1 MKNPIDLT
9 YEETQ
14 LLVNLLLKE
23 MTELG
28 IEFDTRFPD
37 HRSALSK
44 LSKSMK
50 NWYAK
55 KSYFSDY
62 SQFLEN
68 RDLIP

>member
-44 LSKSMK
+44 LSESKRYSSG
-50 NWYAK
+50 YP
-55 KSYFSDY
+55 DY
-62 SQFLEN
+62 SEYLSN
-68 RDLIP
+68 RHLIP